1 MRGGAGRG
9 GLATLSL
16 SRPAAASAGS
26 GDAGLLLLPL
36 YSAKKAE
43 RRVLQ
48 LYSREPPSSRG
59 ASGVRGRR
67 AM

>member
-1 MRGGAGRG
+1 
-9 GLATLSL
+9 L